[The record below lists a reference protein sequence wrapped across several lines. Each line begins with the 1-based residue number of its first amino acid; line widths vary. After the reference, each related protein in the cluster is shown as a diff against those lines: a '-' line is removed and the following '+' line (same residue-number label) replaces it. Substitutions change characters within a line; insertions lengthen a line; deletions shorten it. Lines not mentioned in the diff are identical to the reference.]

1 MQSHLLFT
9 IFSVCDVSAYTSRC
23 HTSPCRCQVLTTS
36 PFFGGQGQGR
46 RDPQASMLAELGL
59 AYSGLEGFDE
69 AASVGQAQ
77 LGQHMRRPQG
87 SESAHETAGKKGY
100 LQNK

>member
-1 MQSHLLFT
+1 MPTYMIGL
-9 IFSVCDVSAYTSRC
+9 
-23 HTSPCRCQVLTTS
+23 CQVLTTS

-46 RDPQASMLAELGL
+46 ARDPQASLLAELGL

-77 LGQHMRRPQG
+77 LGQHMRRPQ
-87 SESAHETAGKKGY
+87 SRSATSRSMAT
-100 LQNK
+100 